1 MYQKQKEEKP
11 IMYDTSQSILLTH
24 SYPQEES
31 RKKPPSIRDIKETFK
46 LFLEFHLPIPDLF
59 SESNNDFKSILSYFP
74 TYYSL
79 EIYRRTYI
87 TNQLS
92 LLQEE
97 SQC

>member
-1 MYQKQKEEKP
+1 
-11 IMYDTSQSILLTH
+11 MYDTNLSILITH

-31 RKKPPSIRDIKETFK
+31 RKKPPSIRDIRETFK
-46 LFLEFHLPIPDLF
+46 LFSEFHLPIPDLF
-59 SESNNDFKSILSYFP
+59 SESKSNNDFKSILSYFP

>member
-1 MYQKQKEEKP
+1 
-11 IMYDTSQSILLTH
+11 MYDTNLSILPQH

-31 RKKPPSIRDIKETFK
+31 RKKPPSNKDITNTLK
-46 LFLEFHLPIPDLF
+46 LIKDFHLPIP
-59 SESNNDFKSILSYFP
+59 KILQSHDYNKIIAYFP

-87 TNQLS
+87 TNHLS

-97 SQC
+97 PQC

>member
-1 MYQKQKEEKP
+1 
-11 IMYDTSQSILLTH
+11 MYDTSQSILLAYL
-24 SYPQEES
+24 YPQEES

-46 LFLEFHLPIPDLF
+46 LFSEFHLPIPDLF
-59 SESNNDFKSILSYFP
+59 SNNDFKSILSYFP

-79 EIYRRTYI
+79 EIYRRSYI

-97 SQC
+97 TKC